1 MSTHTLYIRNLN
13 EKIKVPKLK
22 EVLTAKFSPFGKLL
36 DVVAHKNIRM
46 RGQAFVVF
54 DDENAAKK
62 AKLELENRQLF
73 DKPMVIEFARK
84 KSDAEVNKEG
94 LDQFLKH
101 KQARLVE
108 KEQRQAK
115 DGDKSSKKRKQNG
128 TSVGGSA
135 AKKNKQDVQKLSAAP
150 PNKILFLENIPD
162 DLDKD
167 YFTGIFSAF
176 PGFLE
181 VRLFAVRHV
190 GFVEYEEEQQAVAAK
205 QSAEQPLG
213 EKGVSVSYAKR

>member
-36 DVVAHKNIRM
+36 DVVAHGNIRM

-62 AKLELENRQLF
+62 AKMELGNQELF
-73 DKPMVIEFARK
+73 DKPMVIEYARK

-94 LDQFLKH
+94 LDEFLKH

-108 KEQRQAK
+108 KEERQAK
-115 DGDKSSKKRKQNG
+115 EGDKNSKKRKQNG
-128 TSVGGSA
+128 SSTGGSA
-135 AKKNKQDVQKLSAAP
+135 AKKKKQDEQKNAAP

-167 YFTGIFSAF
+167 HITSIFS
-176 PGFLE
+176 GFAGFVE

-205 QSAEQPLG
+205 QSAEKQLE